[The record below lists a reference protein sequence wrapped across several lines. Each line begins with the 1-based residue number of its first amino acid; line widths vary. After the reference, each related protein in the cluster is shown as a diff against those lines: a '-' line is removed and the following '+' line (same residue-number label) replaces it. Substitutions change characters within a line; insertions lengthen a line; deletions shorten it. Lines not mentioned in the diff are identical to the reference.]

1 MLRGET
7 RPELVKIDVSW
18 GIYRGDVCVF
28 DIPGGFFDGL
38 VVHAMLDVLHL
49 VVPLQ

>member
-1 MLRGET
+1 MLAG
-7 RPELVKIDVSW
+7 
-18 GIYRGDVCVF
+18 GDIEEGMCVVF

-49 VVPLQ
+49 VVPLR